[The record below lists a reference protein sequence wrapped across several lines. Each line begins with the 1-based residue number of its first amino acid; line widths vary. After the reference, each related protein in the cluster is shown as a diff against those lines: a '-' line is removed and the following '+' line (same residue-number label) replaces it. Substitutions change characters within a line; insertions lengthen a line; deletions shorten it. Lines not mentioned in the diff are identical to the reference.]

1 MVFAPFDAGTDYF
14 PADRSAMINL
24 RVDDLDA
31 LRAKFAADGID
42 TGEVLEMDGIGRFC
56 RVHDPEGNPIE
67 MWEPSAG

>member
-1 MVFAPFDAGTDYF
+1 MVFAPFDAETDYF

-42 TGEVLEMDGIGRFC
+42 TGEVLEMDGIGRFS
-56 RVHDPEGNPIE
+56 RVHDPEGNPVE